1 MIRTVLGDILPE
13 TLGFTLC
20 HEHLFGQPPPEF
32 AEADLCLN
40 DEASALRELQS
51 FKGAGGAAVV
61 EMTTPDYGRNV
72 AVLGRL
78 SQESG
83 VHVVAATGFNKAKFA
98 DRYSSELTEDAL
110 VNWMVTEV
118 AEGIEEPPPFVA
130 DFTTEGL
137 QTAARAG
144 LIKASSSLGGP
155 TKNEEKVLR
164 AAARAHRI
172 TGAPVSTHTEKA
184 TWALEQ
190 AAFLLEHGVKPAK
203 LLIGHLDFNPDLAY
217 LSEVASLG
225 VHLGL
230 DQFSKNKYLPDAKRV
245 ELVVALTEKGF
256 GEQLLLSGDLARR
269 SYWRTFGGAGFRHL
283 PTTVRQQ
290 LREAGMTETDL
301 EGLFVRNP
309 RNWLDFSV

>member
-1 MIRTVLGDILPE
+1 MICTVLGDIAPE
-13 TLGFTLC
+13 ALGFTLC

-130 DFTTEGL
+130 DFLAEGL

-155 TKNEEKVLR
+155 TKDEEKVLR
-164 AAARAHRI
+164 AAARAHKI

-190 AAFLLEHGVKPAK
+190 ATFLIEHGVKPEK

-217 LSEVASLG
+217 LAEIASLG
-225 VHLGL
+225 VYLGL
-230 DQFSKNKYLPDAKRV
+230 DQFSKDKYLPDAKRV
-245 ELVVALTEKGF
+245 DLVVALTEKGF
-256 GEQLLLSGDLARR
+256 GEQLLLSGDMARK
-269 SYWRTFGGAGFRHL
+269 SYWRTFGGAGFRHI
-283 PTTVRQQ
+283 PTTVKQH
-290 LREAGMTETDL
+290 LCEAGMTEADL
-301 EGLFVRNP
+301 KGLFFDNP
-309 RNWLDFSV
+309 RNWLNF